1 MGVVNSQKQNYNTLD
16 IVKFI
21 LAVFL
26 VIAHAAAEKIQMPT
40 IIDKLC
46 SFYIIVVPFFF
57 TTSSFLF
64 FNKLIRCVSETE
76 KKQRYLKYT
85 KRILILYLVWTIIY
99 AIFNICD
106 WCISGT
112 TFIDIITYI
121 WRCITYSSYSTIWF
135 LPALWIGVS
144 LVYLLH
150 MKGVSTKNIIVIG
163 ISSYII
169 GWFCYTFSGSLTWLG
184 NFSEIFKTI
193 FTSYRNGFMYAMV
206 YAALGLALA
215 NIRDDETQYNLRKN
229 IILSALLCIAFVVEA
244 FITNKLLNVD
254 ANYLMMLIP
263 FSYFFVKSVLQINLP
278 DKYHNIYV
286 WLRNMSL
293 LIFLSQRI
301 FLTAIPNLLPANIL
315 SLIFGDWIIGLF
327 IILFSTIIFS
337 FFIIKLSP
345 RFTILYK
352 LWQ

>member
-1 MGVVNSQKQNYNTLD
+1 MEVISSQKQNYNTLD

-26 VIAHAAAEKIQMPT
+26 VIAHTAAEKIQMPA

-57 TTSSFLF
+57 TASSFLF
-64 FNKLIRCVSETE
+64 FNKLIKCASDTE

-85 KRILILYLVWTIIY
+85 KRILTLYLVWTIIY
-99 AIFNICD
+99 TIFNITY

-112 TFIDIITYI
+112 TFINIITYI

-144 LVYLLH
+144 LVYFLY
-150 MKGVSTKNIIVIG
+150 MTGISTKNIIVIG
-163 ISSYII
+163 ISSYIV
-169 GWFCYTFSGSLTWLG
+169 GWFCYTFSGSLTWLE

-215 NIRDDETQYNLRKN
+215 NTRDEETKYNLRKN
-229 IILSALLCIAFVVEA
+229 IILSTLLCVTFVVEA

-254 ANYLMMLIP
+254 ANYLLALIP
-263 FSYFFVKSVLQINLP
+263 FSFFFVKSVLHINLP
-278 DKYHNIYV
+278 DKYHTYYV

-301 FLTAIPNLLPANIL
+301 FLTAIPNLLSDNIL
-315 SLIFGDWIIGLF
+315 LVIFGHWTIGLI